1 MTNEQLQALG
11 IDAKWLEPL
20 NATFDKY
27 EINTPKRQAAFIGQC
42 SHESGN
48 FKTLQENLNYS
59 AEGLMKTWPSRFPTK
74 EIADQYARQPAKIA
88 GKVYNGRLGNTSEE
102 EAAKYLGRGLIQ
114 LTGKEN
120 YEHCGLGI
128 GADLLVDPTL
138 LLDPRYA
145 ALSAGWFWNKK
156 GLNQLADIGDAVTI
170 TKRINGG
177 MIGIDDRVKH
187 TNQALAVLGQDTSQ
201 AQQSVASQS
210 CITIGN
216 IQRGSCIQD
225 SCGARFLAL

>member
-1 MTNEQLQALG
+1 MTSEQLQALG

-20 NATFDKY
+20 EEAFEKY
-27 EINTPKRQAAFIGQC
+27 DISTPQRQACFIGQC
-42 SHESGN
+42 AHESGN
-48 FKTLQENLNYS
+48 FKTMQENLNYS

-74 EIADQYARQPAKIA
+74 EMADQYARQPAKIA

-120 YEHCGLGI
+120 YANCGSGLGV
-128 GADLLVDPTL
+128 DLVGNPDW
-138 LLDPRYA
+138 LLDPKYA

-156 GLNQLADIGDAVTI
+156 GLNSLADSGDVDTM

-177 MIGIDDRVKH
+177 LIGLDDRKAKIAK
-187 TNQALAVLGQDTSQ
+187 ALSVLG
-201 AQQSVASQS
+201 
-210 CITIGN
+210 
-216 IQRGSCIQD
+216 
-225 SCGARFLAL
+225 

>member
-1 MTNEQLQALG
+1 MTYDQLDALG
-11 IDAKWLEPL
+11 IDHKWLAPL
-20 NATFDKY
+20 EETFVKY
-27 EINTPKRQAAFIGQC
+27 DISTPVRQACFIGQC
-42 SHESGN
+42 AHESGN

-74 EIADQYARQPAKIA
+74 EVADQYARQPAKIA

-102 EAAKYLGRGLIQ
+102 EAAQYLGRGLIQ

-128 GADLLVDPTL
+128 SADLLADPAL

-156 GLNQLADIGDAVTI
+156 GLNSLADAQDYETM

-177 MIGIDDRVKH
+177 LIGLDDRKAKIAK
-187 TNQALAVLGQDTSQ
+187 TLSVLG
-201 AQQSVASQS
+201 
-210 CITIGN
+210 
-216 IQRGSCIQD
+216 
-225 SCGARFLAL
+225 